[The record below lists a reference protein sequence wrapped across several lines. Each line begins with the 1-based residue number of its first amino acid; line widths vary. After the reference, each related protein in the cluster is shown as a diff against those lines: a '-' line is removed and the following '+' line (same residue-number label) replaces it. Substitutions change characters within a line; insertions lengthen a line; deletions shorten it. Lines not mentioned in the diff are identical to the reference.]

1 MVSSYLFAAALS
13 IRGRGTDFRVQPL
26 NTGESFEGRWP
37 GEAAPSVKASG
48 FAASLHEGGVVGFCF
63 PYKAPSGRE
72 LSPKV
77 TEGENDTKNSVSLP
91 PGSLRSPTSL
101 VRGRQLPPSK
111 PAALPPPSRR
121 EVFGFCAIE
130 STKCGQR
137 LRLAAAPVPR
147 PSSPRRGDMRARS
160 PHAVSR
166 GFKRGKYGIPLLRFF
181 WFLFCPHRKGTVPS
195 SLVYRKFLPG
205 GSAHTSAVSC
215 FVPLATG
222 RWAVVY

>member
-1 MVSSYLFAAALS
+1 M
-13 IRGRGTDFRVQPL
+13 RGRGTDFRVQPL

-48 FAASLHEGGVVGFCF
+48 FAASLHEGGFVGFCF

-77 TEGENDTKNSVSLP
+77 TEGESDTQHSVSLP
-91 PGSLRSPTSL
+91 PGPLRSPTSL

-111 PAALPPPSRR
+111 PAALPPPSMR

-130 STKCGQR
+130 STGGGQR
-137 LRLAAAPVPR
+137 LRLAATLVFSSFVP
-147 PSSPRRGDMRARS
+147 SPEGPGGPEVPWSFGEDS
-160 PHAVSR
+160 Q
-166 GFKRGKYGIPLLRFF
+166 GGKSKSLLERLF

-195 SLVYRKFLPG
+195 SFVNLP
-205 GSAHTSAVSC
+205 
-215 FVPLATG
+215 
-222 RWAVVY
+222 